1 MINFI
6 LLIPRLIYFG
16 SQILRGLF
24 DPKIPLKIKLVIILG
39 LFYVIAPND
48 ILKDFIPIIGQIDD
62 IIVIALTMLI
72 YKYQTLKN
80 SFINDKDSKNQE
92 DKIVDGEFRNIDDKE
107 EEKKRNHPSLLPS
120 RPGCDIH
127 HKLPHEIKSSKSRL
141 RRLTSRRSA
150 RRTRDRVLGDRGK
163 RTAGVRL
170 ASVRGVV
177 CNCG

>member
-1 MINFI
+1 MRNFI

-48 ILKDFIPIIGQIDD
+48 ILKDFDD

-107 EEKKRNHPSLLPS
+107 EEK
-120 RPGCDIH
+120 
-127 HKLPHEIKSSKSRL
+127 SK
-141 RRLTSRRSA
+141 
-150 RRTRDRVLGDRGK
+150 DK
-163 RTAGVRL
+163 P
-170 ASVRGVV
+170 
-177 CNCG
+177 

>member
-24 DPKIPLKIKLVIILG
+24 DPKIPLKIKLVNILG

-80 SFINDKDSKNQE
+80 SFNNNTDSKNQE

-107 EEKKRNHPSLLPS
+107 EE
-120 RPGCDIH
+120 
-127 HKLPHEIKSSKSRL
+127 EKSKDK
-141 RRLTSRRSA
+141 T
-150 RRTRDRVLGDRGK
+150 
-163 RTAGVRL
+163 
-170 ASVRGVV
+170 
-177 CNCG
+177 

>member
-1 MINFI
+1 MRNFI

-24 DPKIPLKIKLVIILG
+24 DPKIPLKIKLGIILG

-107 EEKKRNHPSLLPS
+107 EEK
-120 RPGCDIH
+120 
-127 HKLPHEIKSSKSRL
+127 SK
-141 RRLTSRRSA
+141 
-150 RRTRDRVLGDRGK
+150 DK
-163 RTAGVRL
+163 P
-170 ASVRGVV
+170 
-177 CNCG
+177 

>member
-1 MINFI
+1 MLELSFFDHQAKASSHNVNIKVEYSSV
-6 LLIPRLIYFG
+6 IYFG

-107 EEKKRNHPSLLPS
+107 EEK
-120 RPGCDIH
+120 
-127 HKLPHEIKSSKSRL
+127 SK
-141 RRLTSRRSA
+141 
-150 RRTRDRVLGDRGK
+150 DK
-163 RTAGVRL
+163 P
-170 ASVRGVV
+170 
-177 CNCG
+177 

>member
-39 LFYVIAPND
+39 LLYVIAPND

-80 SFINDKDSKNQE
+80 SFNNDKDSKNQE

-107 EEKKRNHPSLLPS
+107 EE
-120 RPGCDIH
+120 
-127 HKLPHEIKSSKSRL
+127 SKDK
-141 RRLTSRRSA
+141 T
-150 RRTRDRVLGDRGK
+150 
-163 RTAGVRL
+163 
-170 ASVRGVV
+170 
-177 CNCG
+177 

>member
-39 LFYVIAPND
+39 LLYVIAPND

-107 EEKKRNHPSLLPS
+107 E
-120 RPGCDIH
+120 
-127 HKLPHEIKSSKSRL
+127 
-141 RRLTSRRSA
+141 
-150 RRTRDRVLGDRGK
+150 
-163 RTAGVRL
+163 
-170 ASVRGVV
+170 
-177 CNCG
+177 